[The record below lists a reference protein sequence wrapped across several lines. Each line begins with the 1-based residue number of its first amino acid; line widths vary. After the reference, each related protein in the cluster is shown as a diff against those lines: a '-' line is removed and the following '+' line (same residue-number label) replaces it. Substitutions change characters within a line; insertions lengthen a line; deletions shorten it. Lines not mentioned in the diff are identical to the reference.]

1 MRGFLLLGTDQKNF
15 KDLQYFLLETKQ
27 KNQELMNMYQKNNTG
42 LR

>member
-1 MRGFLLLGTDQKNF
+1 MREFLLLGTDQKNL
-15 KDLQYFLLETKQ
+15 KDLQYLFLETKQ